1 MFRRGDIVMR
11 LSHYER
17 DKVGQKAFLITAKAE
32 AVKKLGTMIN
42 EALLNDDDEAVKMY
56 VDVIE
61 QHLNS
66 MLKLVQEIR
75 KIIEKDMVEGSGVQ
89 K

>member
-1 MFRRGDIVMR
+1 MFRRSDGEMK

-66 MLKLVQEIR
+66 MLKILNEIKETLELSDKER
-75 KIIEKDMVEGSGVQ
+75 MQNE
-89 K
+89 